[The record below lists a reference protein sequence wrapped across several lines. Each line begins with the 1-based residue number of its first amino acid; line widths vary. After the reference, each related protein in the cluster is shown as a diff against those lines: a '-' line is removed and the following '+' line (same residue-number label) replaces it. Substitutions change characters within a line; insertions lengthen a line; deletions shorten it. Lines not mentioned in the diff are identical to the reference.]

1 MAKKIS
7 GRHINLKNGGSIW
20 ISDGHVK
27 NMDGND
33 ARGILFKNSAGEETR
48 LGLSDEALAAL
59 VTLAQ
64 VETSKERLV
73 WSVLG
78 AVEGLVEGRKASSV
92 CATGIYEQ
100 LTPEQRE
107 RAKNVVLHRC
117 DCASADI
124 GKTSLNEQSKGPM
137 DESLSA
143 KWLRNHAQDHL
154 ESGGCHAEFNYLSDI
169 ADELE
174 RLRADDQRLR
184 TTIALMEMRITD
196 LQGHGDVYVGHL
208 KGREPSV
215 CGDEPPEVTK
225 LLDAFGERVD
235 ASLSATENE
244 K

>member
-1 MAKKIS
+1 MPNWIKKLLRIRPTF
-7 GRHINLKNGGSIW
+7 GGKHTPTIPRKFPRLKAL
-20 ISDGHVK
+20 DRRVAA
-27 NMDGND
+27 
-33 ARGILFKNSAGEETR
+33 AREI
-48 LGLSDEALAAL
+48 
-59 VTLAQ
+59 
-64 VETSKERLV
+64 
-73 WSVLG
+73 
-78 AVEGLVEGRKASSV
+78 SV
-92 CATGIYEQ
+92 CVTGIYEQ

-107 RAKNVVLHRC
+107 RAKNVDLHQSVSEQRELKCHVGEPGC